1 MGTWGTGISSNDTY
15 GDVYDQ
21 FFELYNA
28 GKEVEEITDIVTK
41 QNWELLEMPDAVND
55 FWFALAKAQWECNEL
70 HSEVF
75 CRVKEIVE
83 SGRDLEVWR
92 DLGASESDIGKRKK
106 VLEKFLISLQV
117 ERPKAKKR
125 KKKVIRE
132 PIFRKGDCLT
142 YKISDK
148 NYGASLVLEA
158 EYGTENGFNLIAVTR
173 INQPEKPTVDEI
185 KNASVLIK
193 NFEKWDDAPEVE
205 WLDNYKSKEVINFVE
220 VVGSIEVQREFLSKE
235 EKYKYS
241 FSGGWEMALIKVPNW
256 QFESEKSKPR
266 PKEDLPI
273 IKLIKKGYWE
283 RITSIL

>member
-1 MGTWGTGISSNDTY
+1 MGAWGTGISSNDTY

-21 FFELYNA
+21 FFELYNE
-28 GKEVEEITDIVTK
+28 GKEVEEVTEIVTK

-55 FWFALAKAQWECNEL
+55 FWFALAKAQWECKEL

-92 DLGASESDIGKRKK
+92 DLGASESDIGKRKR
-106 VLEKFLISLQV
+106 VLEKFVISLQA
-117 ERPKAKKR
+117 ERPKARKR

-158 EYGTENGFNLIAVTR
+158 EYGTELGLNLIAITR
-173 INQPEKPTVDEI
+173 IDQPEKPTVKEI
-185 KNASVLIK
+185 KRSNVLIM
-193 NFEKWDDAPEVE
+193 NFEKWVDVPAVQWPY
-205 WLDNYKSKEVINFVE
+205 NYKSKEVINFIE
-220 VVGSIEVQREFLSKE
+220 VLGSIEVQRDFLSKE

-241 FSGGWEMALIKVPNW
+241 FSGGWEMALIKIPNW
-256 QFESEKSKPR
+256 QFESEKTKPG
-266 PKEDLPI
+266 PNAILPI
-273 IKLIKKGYWE
+273 IKLIKKGFWE